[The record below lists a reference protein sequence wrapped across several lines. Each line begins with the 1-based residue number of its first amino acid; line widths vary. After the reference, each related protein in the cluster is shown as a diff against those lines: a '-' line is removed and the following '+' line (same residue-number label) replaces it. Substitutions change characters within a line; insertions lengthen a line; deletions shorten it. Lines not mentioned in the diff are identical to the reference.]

1 MLLCAVR
8 PAIQV
13 ERGTARSFSSTF
25 KESIWVLLVAVGR
38 HERLLQSSYI
48 LSLSAAGGLV
58 KIARPEVFI
67 RAPGN
72 GLAACRRLGALL
84 PLPRQRTVF
93 RPLMWLGA
101 KSTGMGCIPIPGR
114 CLICFAVV

>member
-1 MLLCAVR
+1 MG
-8 PAIQV
+8 PP
-13 ERGTARSFSSTF
+13 RSGWTTRTLAS
-25 KESIWVLLVAVGR
+25 E
-38 HERLLQSSYI
+38 SYI
-48 LSLSAAGGLV
+48 LSLSAAGVLV

-84 PLPRQRTVF
+84 PLSRQQAAS

-101 KSTGMGCIPIPGR
+101 KSTGIGCIPIPGR
-114 CLICFAVV
+114 CLICFEVV